1 MIISVA
7 SGKGGTGKTTVAVNL
22 SLSSGRALTAV
33 DCDVEG
39 PNIHHFFPLIR
50 YQSSRVFSLKV
61 PAIDMGRCTSC
72 GICSQFCAY
81 NALAVMN
88 GCVLVFPELCHG
100 CLGCAMLCPEKAISF
115 REKPAGRIER
125 GEVIARFGEP
135 SLGFVRG
142 ESYITEQHSKFLIR
156 AVRESAG
163 CDSDSIID
171 CPPGTVLAAEAMR
184 GSDTVLIVAEPTL
197 FGISDLS
204 RIHELAQAMALPA
217 SVLINKSG
225 PFDGLVE
232 QFCASRNIS
241 IIGRL
246 PYSPEIAGSVSK
258 GLAISLENE
267 EYRVFFHSLFQRIV
281 SFCQ

>member
-1 MIISVA
+1 MIVSIA

-22 SLSSGRALTAV
+22 GLSSGRALTVV

-39 PNIHHFFPLIR
+39 PNTHHFFPLVR

-61 PAIDMGRCTSC
+61 PAVDMERCTSC
-72 GICSQFCAY
+72 GVCSQFCAY

-88 GCVLVFPELCHG
+88 GSVLIFPELCHG

-115 REKPAGRIER
+115 RERPAGRIER
-125 GEVIARFGEP
+125 GEVIARSGEP
-135 SLGFVRG
+135 GLRFVRG
-142 ESYITEQHSKFLIR
+142 ESHVTEQRSKLLIR
-156 AVRESAG
+156 AVRESVDG
-163 CDSDSIID
+163 DSDSIID
-171 CPPGTVLAAEAMR
+171 CPPGTVLAAEAIR
-184 GSDTVLIVAEPTL
+184 GSDMVLIVAEPTL

-204 RIHELAQAMALPA
+204 RICELAQAMALPA

-225 PFDGLVE
+225 PFDWLVE
-232 QFCASRNIS
+232 QFCVSSNIN

-246 PYSPEIAGSVSK
+246 PYSREIAKSISK

-267 EYRVFFHSLFQRIV
+267 EYRSIFHSLFQRIV
-281 SFCQ
+281 SFCR